1 MTTFSNNI
9 HLNNNSDNNVVE
21 SSVVELK
28 TEGEEEITVP
38 NQSKIATY
46 NVYAIVLGFLSYV
59 LITVD
64 IALLKYA
71 YCDIV
76 YDVRD
81 SFVFSYWIA
90 ALGVVVIAFNIPSY
104 AILVRTKFE
113 GNYQVSMR
121 DYSKMFLRAMYNCIF
136 LLEFVLQ
143 CVRQWVR
150 LCLRQCI
157 RQCVLISVSA
167 YLFNNQV

>member
-121 DYSKMFLRAMYNCIF
+121 HYSKMFLRA
-136 LLEFVLQ
+136 
-143 CVRQWVR
+143 
-150 LCLRQCI
+150 
-157 RQCVLISVSA
+157 
-167 YLFNNQV
+167 